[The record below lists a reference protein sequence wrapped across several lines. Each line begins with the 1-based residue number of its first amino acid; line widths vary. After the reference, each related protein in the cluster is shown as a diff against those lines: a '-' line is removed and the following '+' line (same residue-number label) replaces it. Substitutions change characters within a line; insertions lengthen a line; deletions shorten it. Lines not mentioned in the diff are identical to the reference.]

1 MADITGASDA
11 VLLPYRQITGSGALL
26 MALGMGRGV
35 VASDLPYFREIL
47 GDEPDAGVVVSSRE
61 PAVWAEHVLD
71 YLKKP
76 VEARQRAA
84 LRLAEQYSWDRCVE
98 SLVGAI
104 DDVRAAQFITRPLS
118 NHTDRSR
125 TA

>member
-11 VLLPYRQITGSGALL
+11 VLLPYREITGSAALL
-26 MALGMGRGV
+26 TALGMGRGV

-47 GDEPDAGVVVSSRE
+47 GGEANAGVVVPSRE

-71 YLKKP
+71 YLKRP

-104 DDVRAAQFITRPLS
+104 EDA
-118 NHTDRSR
+118 RSR
-125 TA
+125 RPS

>member
-1 MADITGASDA
+1 
-11 VLLPYRQITGSGALL
+11 

-47 GDEPDAGVVVSSRE
+47 GGEPDAGRRGALHGSRPCGPSTSST
-61 PAVWAEHVLD
+61 
-71 YLKKP
+71 YLRKP

-104 DDVRAAQFITRPLS
+104 DDVRAV
-118 NHTDRSR
+118 RSS
-125 TA
+125 